1 MNRAFKRFT
10 ERMEEIAAADPT
22 AASRGGFRTFD
33 VPMRD
38 LAFNGAPLKEM
49 VPILP
54 CGECLVSVADKPVRA
69 SAQRAGV
76 ACWTAAAGSPR
87 ASLARS
93 LIY

>member
-1 MNRAFKRFT
+1 
-10 ERMEEIAAADPT
+10 
-22 AASRGGFRTFD
+22 
-33 VPMRD
+33 MRD

-69 SAQRAGV
+69 RRGSRAGV
-76 ACWTAAAGSPR
+76 ACWTAGAGSPS

-93 LIY
+93 H